1 MEIVVDSLTLILFIV
16 ALAIGGGIAY
26 LTFIGK
32 DKMAISIIRACESI
46 MDLYGEDIKKKDPAL
61 YDELEETIAVM
72 NDMAVDGTSFG
83 EFVKFV
89 RIYPGMFKSL
99 LEVYEV
105 DDWVRNA
112 LKKVK

>member
-1 MEIVVDSLTLILFIV
+1 MEVVVDSLTLILFIV

-89 RIYPGMFKSL
+89 RIYPRMFKSL

-105 DDWVRNA
+105 DDWVRDA